1 MISINLFVVAKR
13 CLPLRIH
20 GELGK
25 FDKTS
30 LPEKEDLYS
39 HLNMKGITDADY
51 THGIRV
57 YKDFEIENIS
67 EYHNL
72 YVQSET
78 LLLADAF
85 ENFQNMCLGIYE
97 WTQPCSFSFST
108 RVCKANSLK
117 KDQSKLRSINWFWC
131 Y

>member
-1 MISINLFVVAKR
+1 
-13 CLPLRIH
+13 
-20 GELGK
+20 
-25 FDKTS
+25 
-30 LPEKEDLYS
+30 
-39 HLNMKGITDADY
+39 MKGITDADY

-78 LLLADAF
+78 LLLANAF

-97 WTQPCSFSFST
+97 
-108 RVCKANSLK
+108 
-117 KDQSKLRSINWFWC
+117 
-131 Y
+131 

>member
-1 MISINLFVVAKR
+1 M
-13 CLPLRIH
+13 
-20 GELGK
+20 GK

-97 WTQPCSFSFST
+97 
-108 RVCKANSLK
+108 
-117 KDQSKLRSINWFWC
+117 
-131 Y
+131 